1 MKISIS
7 LLSKLNVCL
16 ITPANGTLIISFSK
30 EEIILAQDTLLYHL
44 ESLQFFIN
52 IKKMVLQPTKLI
64 EFLDIKINSVKMTLQ
79 LPPKKT
85 DESVTQCRTFLKRFF
100 IIVRELTQLVGCLSL
115 TAVAILRHLFIG
127 LLHLSIYQFLCQC
140 FVGLAPTPIGNN
152 SSK

>member
-7 LLSKLNVCL
+7 LLSKLNVSL

-64 EFLDIKINSVKMTLQ
+64 EFLGVKINSVKMTLQ

-85 DESVTQCRTFLKRFF
+85 DQSVTQC
-100 IIVRELTQLVGCLSL
+100 
-115 TAVAILRHLFIG
+115 
-127 LLHLSIYQFLCQC
+127 
-140 FVGLAPTPIGNN
+140 PIF
-152 SSK
+152 

>member
-1 MKISIS
+1 M
-7 LLSKLNVCL
+7 LSKLNVCL
-16 ITPANGTLIISFSK
+16 ITSVNGTLIISFSK

-64 EFLDIKINSVKMTLQ
+64 EFSGIKINSVKMTLQ

-100 IIVRELTQLVGCLSL
+100 YYSKGAYPASG
-115 TAVAILRHLFIG
+115 LFV
-127 LLHLSIYQFLCQC
+127 L
-140 FVGLAPTPIGNN
+140 N
-152 SSK
+152 SSCNSPAPLYWASSSQHLPVSLPMFCWSCTNTNRK